1 MYCIKC
7 CKEINEGALYCRYCG
22 APQEMKKADDDNAI
36 QSSTKATADG
46 EGTES
51 GQTEKRHQEKETESI
66 IKKKSFLPWLIG
78 GAAVVSILV
87 IVIAAITTVA
97 IYNTPMNRYN
107 RQLSLG
113 NRYVD
118 ELDYERAIAAYR
130 AAIEIDPNNP
140 EAYKALADLYIAI
153 DDNESALEVALSG
166 VDATGDSGLKTLASD
181 IGTEMNAP
189 MAAEPSDE
197 GNDAGNDESGTAGGD
212 TEYSSEADDPE
223 PVDDSW
229 KLAMRDAVE
238 AYMLDNWE
246 YVSEC
251 FPEENLSRQEYYD
264 GSQFH
269 IIYIN
274 EDDIPEIAVDPY
286 AYGALGMGHLILY
299 MEDGALESQGIN
311 WCDTVSYIP
320 YSNMVCFFHGMHIPY
335 LEYVTH
341 FTGTD
346 YYDCPEEDILW
357 KGSFCSPCG
366 HDGTD
371 HSFNGAYMEYSS
383 NGSWVTEEEYNSEKA
398 AVYSGDVREIYE
410 EKAYTYDEIMEYLA
424 TPADQ

>member
-7 CKEINEGALYCRYCG
+7 GKEINEGALYCRYCG

-181 IGTEMNAP
+181 IEIEMNAP
-189 MAAEPSDE
+189 VAAEPSDE
-197 GNDAGNDESGTAGGD
+197 GNDEGNSDEMMSPEQPAETRKTHQRLTILNQWTKAGNWPCVMPWKHTCWITGSMYQSVFLKRILAGRSIMTD
-212 TEYSSEADDPE
+212 RSSTLYT
-223 PVDDSW
+223 S
-229 KLAMRDAVE
+229 MR
-238 AYMLDNWE
+238 M
-246 YVSEC
+246 
-251 FPEENLSRQEYYD
+251 
-264 GSQFH
+264 
-269 IIYIN
+269 
-274 EDDIPEIAVDPY
+274 
-286 AYGALGMGHLILY
+286 
-299 MEDGALESQGIN
+299 
-311 WCDTVSYIP
+311 
-320 YSNMVCFFHGMHIPY
+320 
-335 LEYVTH
+335 
-341 FTGTD
+341 
-346 YYDCPEEDILW
+346 
-357 KGSFCSPCG
+357 
-366 HDGTD
+366 
-371 HSFNGAYMEYSS
+371 
-383 NGSWVTEEEYNSEKA
+383 
-398 AVYSGDVREIYE
+398 
-410 EKAYTYDEIMEYLA
+410 TYRK
-424 TPADQ
+424 